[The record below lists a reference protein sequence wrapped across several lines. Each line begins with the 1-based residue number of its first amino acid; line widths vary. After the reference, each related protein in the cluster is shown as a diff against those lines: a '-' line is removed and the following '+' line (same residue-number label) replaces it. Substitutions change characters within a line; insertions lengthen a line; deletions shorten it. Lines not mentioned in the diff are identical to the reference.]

1 MSMLQ
6 SELCDYSDAYIVI
19 KGTIIATDPD
29 IDVYDKKMT
38 FKNNAPFISCVS
50 KINNTLIDNVEDL
63 VMPMYNLIEY
73 CKNSSKTTES
83 LWNYYRDE
91 PNSGTEGK

>member
-1 MSMLQ
+1 MLQ
-6 SELCDYSDAYIVI
+6 PELSDYSDACIVI
-19 KGTIIATDPD
+19 KGTITATDPNN
-29 IDVYDKKMT
+29 DVYDKKLT

-50 KINNTLIDNVEDL
+50 KINNTLIDDAEDL
-63 VMPMYNLIEY
+63 VMSMYNLIEY
-73 CKNSSKTTES
+73 CKNYSKTTGS